1 MQNEGSGKLFAIADR
16 LSELVILGILWIL
29 CSLPIITI
37 GPASAALY
45 LTVRQSVRGGEGNAF
60 RIFFQ
65 GFKANFKKGWM
76 VSAVYALL
84 LCGAAGVCLTAAG
97 QPYAVPAGVVGV
109 LVLSSCLYCFPI
121 MARFDLSVL
130 RYFQAAIF
138 FSVHYLGKT
147 LLLLVT
153 LALCLMVFWILP
165 FLLPIL
171 VSAYSYYCLVILDS
185 TLAEYECV

>member
-29 CSLPIITI
+29 CSLPVITI

-45 LTVRQSVRGGEGNAF
+45 LTVRQSIRGSEGNAF
-60 RIFFQ
+60 RIFFL
-65 GFKANFKKGWM
+65 GFKANFKKGWI
-76 VSAVYALL
+76 VSAVYAVL
-84 LCGAAGVCLTAAG
+84 LCGAAGMCVSSAG
-97 QPYAVPAGVVGV
+97 QPYAVPAGVVGL
-109 LVLSSCLYCFPI
+109 LVLSSGLYCFPI
-121 MARFDLSVL
+121 MARFDLSVP

-153 LALCLMVFWILP
+153 LALCLVVFWILP
-165 FLLPIL
+165 FLLPVL
-171 VSAYSYYCLVILDS
+171 VSGYSYYCLVLLDS
-185 TLAEYECV
+185 TLVEYECA